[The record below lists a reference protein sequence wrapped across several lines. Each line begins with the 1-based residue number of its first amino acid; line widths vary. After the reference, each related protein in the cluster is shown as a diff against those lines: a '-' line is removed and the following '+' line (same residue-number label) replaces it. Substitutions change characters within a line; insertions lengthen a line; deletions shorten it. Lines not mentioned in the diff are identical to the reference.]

1 MSKPNT
7 TSYEGFRRKSSLSSL
22 EANKTH
28 NSPDITLLKFKNNEQ
43 FSEVESLS
51 MQLDSLSKRSLTARS
66 HN

>member
-1 MSKPNT
+1 MNKGNA
-7 TSYEGFRRKSSLSSL
+7 TSYEGFRRKSSLNSF
-22 EANKTH
+22 EANKTS
-28 NSPDITLLKFKNNEQ
+28 NSPDISLLKFKNNDQ